1 MIKNFLNR
9 VYTYDWR
16 SWLAMHFPEA
26 SAVSLHLTA
35 VVLLHAATLPGLI
48 TVMLGWTDRMPQID
62 MVILT
67 WSALVAMFVQAL
79 IQRNLLI
86 AVTIAVGFMLQALLM
101 ALIFFH

>member
-1 MIKNFLNR
+1 
-9 VYTYDWR
+9 
-16 SWLAMHFPEA
+16 
-26 SAVSLHLTA
+26 